1 MIGNLKTIIFEPQ
14 LLKKDDYITSKN
26 TLLYDIYFYYLNSVK
41 MTDVVTEYESL
52 RRKCN
57 AQKKTK
63 TEMFNLPECSW
74 LYWSETYLAIC
85 HQPFEETTHEPPIF
99 EILELWGRFDGC
111 VCKPAVMCSFG
122 RTE

>member
-74 LYWSETYLAIC
+74 LY
-85 HQPFEETTHEPPIF
+85 
-99 EILELWGRFDGC
+99 
-111 VCKPAVMCSFG
+111 
-122 RTE
+122 